1 MLNSFFMALSMFSRI
16 PVPRI
21 DFSKTNMKYILCFF
35 PLIGAFSGI
44 VQSILF
50 VIMKRC
56 DMNPVFISAV
66 ITAVPLIVTGG
77 IHMDGF
83 MDTSDARKSYGD
95 REKETENIK

>member
-44 VQSILF
+44 VQSVLF
-50 VIMKRC
+50 VIMKRF

-83 MDTSDARKSYGD
+83 MQIPPMQESHT
-95 REKETENIK
+95 ETGKRN